1 MSNQPT
7 PSKPTEPEPPAS
19 KGSSVQR
26 LVVHLLKYG
35 GCWIVGL
42 TIYAFLFW
50 VAPWKLVGSAWG
62 VPLIH
67 GGFGLFVW
75 TLYGAGGLDGDP

>member
-1 MSNQPT
+1 MPNDKT
-7 PSKPTEPEPPAS
+7 KSKPENVTQQETGGDCVS
-19 KGSSVQR
+19 R

-50 VAPWKLVGSAWG
+50 VVPWKFFDSAWG
-62 VPLIH
+62 IPMFH
-67 GGFGLFVW
+67 GAFGLFVW